1 VTTLTDILPAPFAL
15 IDRASRNTT
24 THVHDASVTGVG
36 QLSCRFNSVWTA
48 DRSCRQGIDLR
59 QHGSGNIGATNAGR
73 VLGKKW
79 GLICLGL
86 DALKGLLP
94 VWLLPAMLFD
104 AGDSSLP
111 HFVVLAGVAT
121 IVGHMFS
128 CWLGFQGG
136 KGVATSLGVVTMLSQ
151 FGMLA
156 AMTTFIASFAIW
168 RIVSLSSMLAAA
180 AFSVYQLATLKPS
193 PFAANSWSQG
203 LFAIA
208 VPLLIVIQHRANLRR
223 LLKGEEPRFTSKR
236 EAASASESPNAG

>member
-1 VTTLTDILPAPFAL
+1 MLLMPLLLVLASYLAGSIPFGLL
-15 IDRASRNTT
+15 IGRA
-24 THVHDASVTGVG
+24 VK
-36 QLSCRFNSVWTA
+36 
-48 DRSCRQGIDLR
+48 GIDLR

-79 GLICLGL
+79 GFICLGL
-86 DALKGLLP
+86 DAMKGLLP
-94 VWLLPAMLFD
+94 VWLLPRLLFAATD
-104 AGDSSLP
+104 PALP
-111 HFVVLAGVAT
+111 HLVVLAGVST

-128 CWLGFQGG
+128 CWLGFRGG
-136 KGVATSLGVVTMLSQ
+136 KGVATSLGVVTMLSP

-156 AMTTFIASFAIW
+156 AMMTFTGSFVVW

-208 VPLLIVIQHRANLRR
+208 VPLLIVVQHRANLRR

-236 EAASASESPNAG
+236 EVASAGGSPDAG